1 MLFRITIEQ
10 GNILNKKGLDIGIVE
25 GIVGLKWWDVEITGF
40 TNHAGTTPM
49 NDRKDAMIAASK
61 FVLAVNEI
69 VTSIEGAQVG
79 TVGRIKAFPGAP
91 NVIPGKVITSLE
103 LRDLDGGKIK
113 EFLSKLKKGHI
124 K

>member
-1 MLFRITIEQ
+1 MQVKRTSDDLHAFLELHIEQ

-61 FVLAVNEI
+61 FILAVNKI

-79 TVGRIKAFPGAP
+79 TVGRIQAFQGPLMLF
-91 NVIPGKVITSLE
+91 LE
-103 LRDLDGGKIK
+103 K
-113 EFLSKLKKGHI
+113 
-124 K
+124 